1 MGFQVVRTTLGSA
14 MAMSSIKLS
23 TATGLSADSDKQ
35 CLDNYYITSLMLHVT
50 SIVVETKL
58 HVVAHVTVQKLTFR
72 GV

>member
-1 MGFQVVRTTLGSA
+1 
-14 MAMSSIKLS
+14 MSSIKLS

-35 CLDNYYITSLMLHVT
+35 CLDNYYNILLLLCST

-58 HVVAHVTVQKLTFR
+58 HVMAHVTVQKLTPSVR

>member
-1 MGFQVVRTTLGSA
+1 
-14 MAMSSIKLS
+14 MSSVKLS

-35 CLDNYYITSLMLHVT
+35 CLDNYYILLCSS

-58 HVVAHVTVQKLTFR
+58 HVMARHTVQKLTFR